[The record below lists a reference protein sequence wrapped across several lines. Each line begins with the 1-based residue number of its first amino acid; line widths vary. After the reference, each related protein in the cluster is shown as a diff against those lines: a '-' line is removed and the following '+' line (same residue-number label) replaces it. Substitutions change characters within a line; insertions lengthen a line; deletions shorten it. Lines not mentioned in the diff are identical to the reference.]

1 MTPDRAKIQGQEG
14 TGAAMMT
21 QIYVPGLGG
30 VEWPSRKRS
39 SYGVYGKPETI
50 SFTLKRAPSR
60 KRVDGHKKISDNFLK
75 TCHSFSALKITRSCD
90 I

>member
-1 MTPDRAKIQGQEG
+1 MIPDRAKIQGQEG

-21 QIYVPGLGG
+21 QIYAPGLEG
-30 VEWPSRKRS
+30 VEWPSRKLS

-60 KRVDGHKKISDNFLK
+60 KGLTDIKKFQIIS
-75 TCHSFSALKITRSCD
+75 
-90 I
+90 